1 MTGNRVIDF
10 LQTIFGIQSR
20 DEMNSR
26 LEALGFSGTSVMKE
40 VNKIVSFSERTM
52 EKGLEKGIKQGVAI
66 GRNEMLDT
74 IVSIR
79 KQYKDG
85 TPVQDLAIQTR
96 LTVEQILLLV

>member
-40 VNKIVSFSERTM
+40 VNKMVSFSERTM
-52 EKGLEKGIKQGVAI
+52 EKGLKQGVAI
-66 GRNEMLDT
+66 GRTEMLDT
-74 IVSIR
+74 ILSIR

-85 TPVQDLAIQTR
+85 TPVQDLAVQTG